1 MSKSVLITGLNGQL
15 GQHLVK
21 FFQENHP
28 DFKIIGTIRHK
39 SYDKQ
44 PKIYDPSPNLFVDIL
59 DLYDSISIETVIKR
73 HKPDYIFNT
82 SANAFVGDSWLLAE
96 QHFNINCLGVLK
108 LLEAIKNHS
117 PHSRFVN
124 MGTSEELGC
133 TTEDS
138 PNGAQDEETKIS
150 PKSPYAVAKAA
161 ARYTVD
167 VYRNSYNLYVIQP
180 WTFNFESK
188 LRGEKYVTR
197 KITKGVGRIYR
208 AIQNKD
214 WGFSPIELGNLN
226 SSRSWQHAA
235 DVAEGLWLIAN
246 QPGEPKDWKPYV
258 LSENGTHTIREFV
271 EKAFAAVDIKGQWY
285 NPTGN
290 PLDEEYILCEDN
302 GLATKKKVTL
312 VKVNPEFFRPSDV
325 NYLWGSSDKIRR
337 ELGWSPKK
345 TFEDLLAEMVDWD
358 VNNP

>member
-39 SYDKQ
+39 SYSEQ
-44 PKIYDPSPNLFVDIL
+44 PKIYEHSPNLFVDIL
-59 DLYDSISIETVIKR
+59 DLYDSNSIETVIKR

-96 QHFNINCLGVLK
+96 QHFDINCLGVLK
-108 LLEAIKNHS
+108 LLEAIRHYS

-133 TTEDS
+133 TLEDA

-150 PKSPYAVAKAA
+150 PKSPYAVAKVA
-161 ARYTVD
+161 ARNIID
-167 VYRNSYNLYVIQP
+167 VYRNSYNLYAIQP

-197 KITKGVGRIYR
+197 KITKGVGRILR
-208 AIQNKD
+208 AIQNQESFD
-214 WGFSPIELGNLN
+214 PIELGNLN

-235 DVAEGLWLIAN
+235 DVSEGLWLIAN
-246 QPGEPKDWKPYV
+246 QKGEPKDWKPYV
-258 LSENGTHTIREFV
+258 LSENATHTIREFV
-271 EKAFAAVDIKGQWY
+271 EKAFALVGIHGSWI
-285 NPTGN
+285 GSG
-290 PLDEEYILCEDN
+290 LDEKYVIDNYINEI
-302 GLATKKKVTL
+302 GEIKSQIL
-312 VKVNPEFFRPSDV
+312 VSVNPQYFRPHDV
-325 NYLWGSSDKIRR
+325 SYLYGCSDKIRQ

-345 TFEDLLAEMVDWD
+345 SFEDLLKEMVEWD
-358 VNNP
+358 ANNP